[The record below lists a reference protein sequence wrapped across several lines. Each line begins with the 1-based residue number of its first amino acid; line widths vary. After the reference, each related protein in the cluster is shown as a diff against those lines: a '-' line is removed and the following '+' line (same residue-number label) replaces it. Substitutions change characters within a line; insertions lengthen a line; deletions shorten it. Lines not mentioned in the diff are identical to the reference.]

1 MFRHDTIR
9 MAEAMGFPRIR
20 GDVPALNRSQGAT
33 HTFSPH
39 TRGCSQFILP
49 INFGGV
55 VFPAYAGMFLLNLR
69 LPFVFARFPRIRGD
83 VPGLVDTRKA
93 IADVFPAYAGM
104 FPLQTNDPVSCV
116 CFPRIRGDV
125 PPAVAEPETV
135 ASFSPHTRGC
145 SVGKGWSET
154 ITLVFPAYAGMFLQ
168 ARMYVFCVTRFP
180 RIRGDVPPR
189 AGKNRTQT
197 RFSPHTR
204 GCSGRF

>member
-1 MFRHDTIR
+1 MFLSKIIS
-9 MAEAMGFPRIR
+9 ASCSIGFPRIR
-20 GDVPALNRSQGAT
+20 GDVPIAVYNKMLKEE
-33 HTFSPH
+33 FSPH
-39 TRGCSQFILP
+39 TRGCSHHSLLP
-49 INFGGV
+49 KGFCH
-55 VFPAYAGMFLLNLR
+55 
-69 LPFVFARFPRIRGD
+69 
-83 VPGLVDTRKA
+83 
-93 IADVFPAYAGM
+93 VFPAYAGM